1 MILCIKINRLVFI
14 LLLFSIFLFPANL
27 FAHKLYVFAW
37 VEDGKIFT
45 ESKFSSN
52 KWVENGKISVED
64 ENGFVFL
71 TGLTSDNGSF
81 DFAIDDNIQS
91 NLKSDLMILLD
102 AGMGHKA
109 NWKLN
114 FDEIFDINKD
124 DNNKETAQKKKEEMI
139 KKPGIINVSAG
150 ILVIFIFFGL
160 MAYFKKKSRIKN
172 D

>member
-1 MILCIKINRLVFI
+1 MMLCIKINRLVFI
-14 LLLFSIFLFPANL
+14 LLIFIILLFPVNL

-37 VEDGKIFT
+37 VENGKIFT

-52 KWVENGKISVED
+52 KWVKNGKISVED
-64 ENGFVFL
+64 KNGFVFL

-81 DFAIDDNIQS
+81 AFTIPENLKAD
-91 NLKSDLMILLD
+91 LKSDIVILLD

-109 NWKLN
+109 NWKLSFN
-114 FDEIFDINKD
+114 EIFEITKD

-160 MAYFKKKSRIKN
+160 MAYFKKKKLN
-172 D
+172 QK